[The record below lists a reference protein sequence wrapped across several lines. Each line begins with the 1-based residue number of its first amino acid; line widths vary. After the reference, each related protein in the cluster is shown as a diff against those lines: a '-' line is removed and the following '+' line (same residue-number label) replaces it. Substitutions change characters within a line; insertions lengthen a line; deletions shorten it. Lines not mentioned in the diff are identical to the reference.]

1 MAERRSKAPAD
12 PAVRST
18 QVERSERM
26 RRRILEAAFEVLRD
40 RGCAGFTTV
49 EVARRAGVSR
59 GAQVHHFPSKNELV
73 TAAMEH
79 VFSVALGDGLALAA
93 SAQSSGRPLETLLR
107 DAQAF
112 YFSEYFYVGLDML
125 IAGGK
130 DPTLAEAGKRVVRD
144 YRRPVER
151 AWLGVLRELGL
162 PPEPSED
169 LLLLT
174 VSLVRGFGIRNL
186 WAPEP
191 ERVARLLGL
200 WQRMLSD
207 YVQAYRSSVPGNAG
221 VIHER

>member
-174 VSLVRGFGIRNL
+174 VSWYADSASATFGRRAGTRGPAAGALAAHAVRLRAGL
-186 WAPEP
+186 SL
-191 ERVARLLGL
+191 ERARECGG
-200 WQRMLSD
+200 D
-207 YVQAYRSSVPGNAG
+207 P
-221 VIHER
+221 